1 MKKKITRF
9 AITIG
14 FSGKIL
20 NEIKSF
26 KKSLK
31 KDDVKFMYY
40 DHALPHITV
49 LAGETNLSNQKKIF
63 IKLKKEKIKK
73 FKLSSPGLGVLA
85 NKFPNL
91 YVRWEY
97 SKILKKNLDQI
108 YKNFS
113 HFFKNKNFFSENC
126 SNSDNWIPKTT
137 IAWKD
142 LKYDDLGYIYDK
154 YKSMFKKRKC
164 LIDRFYLIDFTHKKE
179 KIVYKILL
187 K

>member
-63 IKLKKEKIKK
+63 IKLKKKK
-73 FKLSSPGLGVLA
+73 L
-85 NKFPNL
+85 
-91 YVRWEY
+91 
-97 SKILKKNLDQI
+97 KNL
-108 YKNFS
+108 NF
-113 HFFKNKNFFSENC
+113 
-126 SNSDNWIPKTT
+126 
-137 IAWKD
+137 
-142 LKYDDLGYIYDK
+142 
-154 YKSMFKKRKC
+154 
-164 LIDRFYLIDFTHKKE
+164 
-179 KIVYKILL
+179 LL
-187 K
+187 QV